1 MQTTENVIKVM
12 HSLGEKQMP
21 ITRAYRQMY
30 NENLYI
36 SAYSRLYANEG
47 ALTPGVTDETVD
59 GMNMSKIKQIIAE
72 LKTETYRWKPV
83 RRSYVQ
89 RKDGR
94 KRPLGLPTWKDK
106 LVEEVIRIMLQA
118 YYEPQFSD
126 NSHGFR
132 PERGC
137 HTALQQITQNW
148 TGTVWF
154 IEGDIRGCFDNI
166 NHERLMEILSKKVHD
181 QRLLRLIRH
190 RLESGIMEDWQYT
203 KTYSGAPQGSVL
215 SPLLANIYLHELDE
229 HIETYLMPRWNKG
242 KRRKHNSEYVKYR
255 SRRSRARA
263 KGDYVK
269 YKEATKAMRKLPSQ
283 DMHDPYFRRL
293 KYVRYADDFLL
304 GFIGN
309 KREAKWVLQNIE
321 EFLGNQL
328 MFQTSKSKSKITHAK
343 SETANFLGYGISVYG
358 NISTKITGLRRS
370 ANGRITLKLPEGYVA
385 AKSQE
390 WERNG
395 KPLID
400 GNALAYS
407 VEEAIASYAIKYRG
421 IANYY
426 QYAVDVHELGR
437 LKYAMER
444 SLVHTL
450 SAKLKISV
458 KKIYQKYGAK
468 TLVNGQPYKVL
479 RSQIVNEE
487 TGKVFTATWGGVPL
501 KRKRMV
507 DEPLQDTV
515 QHGYQ
520 GRNELVS
527 RFMANKCE
535 LCGKEGCELEGHHIN
550 KVSKLRSKKY
560 ANRNLKLWESMMV
573 ARNRKTLFVCK
584 ACHVQIHTQK

>member
-12 HSLGEKQMP
+12 HSLGEKQLP
-21 ITRAYRQMY
+21 ITRAYRQLY

-47 ALTPGVTDETVD
+47 ALTPGVTEETVD
-59 GMNMSKIKQIIAE
+59 GMNMSTIKQIIAE

-106 LVEEVIRIMLQA
+106 LVEEVIRMMLQA
-118 YYEPQFSD
+118 YYEPIFSE

-132 PERGC
+132 PGRGC

-154 IEGDIRGCFDNI
+154 IEGDIKGCFDNI
-166 NHERLMEILSKKVHD
+166 NHERLMEMLSKRIHD

-190 RLESGIMEDWQYT
+190 RLESGIMEDWQYR

-255 SRRSRARA
+255 SRRSAARA
-263 KGDYVK
+263 KGDYAK
-269 YKEATKAMRKLPSQ
+269 YKEATKKMRELPSQ
-283 DMHDPYFRRL
+283 DMHDPFFRRL

-309 KREAKWVLQNIE
+309 KKEARWILQNIE
-321 EFLGNQL
+321 EFLGSQL
-328 MFQTSKSKSKITHAK
+328 KFQTNESKSKITHAK

-370 ANGRITLKLPEGYVA
+370 ANGRITLKLPQGYVA

-407 VEEAIASYAIKYRG
+407 VEEAIVSYAIKYRG
-421 IANYY
+421 IVNYY

-458 KKIYQKYGAK
+458 SKIYRKYGTK
-468 TLVNGQPYKVL
+468 KLVNGQSYKVL
-479 RSQIVNEE
+479 QSQVVNEE

-520 GRNELVS
+520 GRSELVS

-535 LCGKEGCELEGHHIN
+535 LCGKENSELEGHHIN

-560 ANRNLKLWESMMV
+560 ANRNLKLWESIMV
-573 ARNRKTLFVCK
+573 SRNRKTLFVCK
-584 ACHVQIHTQK
+584 ACHVQIHTKE